1 VREAA
6 LEAALKVSLTRVF
19 LLVTLAALFNRRR
32 TACRRRGAVT
42 KPEVVAEVATKTGM
56 GKAEAER
63 AVNTFLEILT
73 EALKRG
79 EKVNLVGFGVFEVSD
94 RKARTGRNPQTGAEI
109 TIPASKNPRFR
120 ASKLFKDA
128 LK

>member
-1 VREAA
+1 M
-6 LEAALKVSLTRVF
+6 
-19 LLVTLAALFNRRR
+19 
-32 TACRRRGAVT
+32 T
-42 KPEVVAEVATKTGM
+42 KPEVVAEVATKTGL

-79 EKVNLVGFGVFEVSD
+79 EKINLVGFGVFEVSD

-120 ASKLFKDA
+120 ASKLLKDA